1 MLEESEN
8 RGGGVGAGKGAQTR
22 ERKEHSVYHTSKTLQ
37 PRKSGDV
44 RSRRAEGPED
54 GVRERKQ
61 GSDDQ
66 ALPIKTGRA
75 LDHSQVRGAQEG
87 VAKQKTPG
95 RTNPD
100 QIRKI
105 CPRVSVSKVP

>member
-1 MLEESEN
+1 M
-8 RGGGVGAGKGAQTR
+8 A
-22 ERKEHSVYHTSKTLQ
+22 RKEHSVYHTSKTLQ

-44 RSRRAEGPED
+44 RSRRTEGRED

-61 GSDDQ
+61 SGDDQ

-87 VAKQKTPG
+87 VAEQKTPG
-95 RTNPD
+95 TRSNPETL
-100 QIRKI
+100 
-105 CPRVSVSKVP
+105 P